1 LLWYMWKMIGI
12 NMNAIGGVQYVCDS
26 GQIVAVR
33 AMDGLNLSDLEA
45 AATVVHGHLAP
56 TPAIHWPLLSAR
68 AGAEV
73 WVKHENHSPVGA
85 FKLRGGLVYLS
96 RLRAEYPDLAGVISA
111 TTGNHGQSV
120 GLASRLVGLPAV
132 IVVPLGNNPGKN
144 AAMRSFGVELI
155 EHGADYQEAK
165 EHAEALAA
173 DRGLHIV
180 PPFHPWLVQGVASY
194 GLELFRAVPDLDT
207 VYVPIGM
214 GSGACGVIAARDA
227 LGLKTEVVGVV
238 AEGAPCYALS
248 FAAGKPVA
256 TNGVATIAEGL
267 AVRRPDPVALDV
279 ILKGASRIVTVPE
292 DGIMAAMAAY
302 VSDTHNLAEGAGD
315 APLAA
320 LLQERDEAAGR
331 KVGLV
336 LSGGNVDPTVLAR
349 VLAGD

>member
-1 LLWYMWKMIGI
+1 ME
-12 NMNAIGGVQYVCDS
+12 
-26 GQIVAVR
+26 
-33 AMDGLNLSDLEA
+33 GLSLPDLEA
-45 AATVVHGHLAP
+45 AAALVHDHLAP
-56 TPAIHWPLLSAR
+56 TPVIHWPLLSAR
-68 AGAEV
+68 TGAEV

-96 RLRAEYPDLAGVISA
+96 RLRSEYPHLAGVITA
-111 TTGNHGQSV
+111 TTGNHGQSI
-120 GLASRLVGLPAV
+120 GLASRMVGLPAV

-173 DRGLHIV
+173 DRGLHMV

-194 GLELFRAVPDLDT
+194 GLELFRAQPALET

-248 FAAGKPVA
+248 FAARKPVA

-267 AVRRPDPVALDV
+267 AVRKPDPVALDM
-279 ILKGASRIVTVPE
+279 ILKGAARVVAMPE
-292 DGIMAAMAAY
+292 AGIKAAMAAY
-302 VSDTHNLAEGAGD
+302 VTDTHNLAEGAGA

-320 LLQERDEAAGR
+320 LMQERDDMAGR
-331 KVGLV
+331 RVGLI
-336 LSGGNVDPTVLAR
+336 LSGGNVDPAMLAR
-349 VLAGD
+349 VLSGD